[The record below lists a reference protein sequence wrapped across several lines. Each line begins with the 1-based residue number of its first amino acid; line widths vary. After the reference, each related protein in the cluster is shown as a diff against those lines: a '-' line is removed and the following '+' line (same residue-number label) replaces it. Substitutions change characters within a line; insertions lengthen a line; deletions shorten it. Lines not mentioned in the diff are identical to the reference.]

1 MASVTVDFIVT
12 TAAGR
17 PAYTSPDKDI
27 AHDWLFE
34 RRAVFPGAYI
44 RQVTTTVE
52 EVVVYKPRLPK
63 AQQRA
68 A

>member
-1 MASVTVDFIVT
+1 MTVEFIVT

-17 PAYTSPDKDI
+17 PAYTSPCMDI

-34 RRAVFPGAYI
+34 RRATFPGAFI

-63 AQQRA
+63 AQGIA

>member
-12 TAAGR
+12 TAAGL
-17 PAYTSPDKDI
+17 PAYTSSEMDI

-44 RQVTTTVE
+44 RKVTTTVE
-52 EVVVYKPRLPK
+52 EEVVYKPRLPK
-63 AQQRA
+63 AQGIA

>member
-1 MASVTVDFIVT
+1 MASVTVDFIVV

-17 PAYTSPDKDI
+17 PAYTSSDKDI

-52 EVVVYKPRLPK
+52 EVIVYKPRLPK
-63 AQQRA
+63 AQGIA

>member
-1 MASVTVDFIVT
+1 MTVDFIVT

-17 PAYTSPDKDI
+17 PAYTSPDLAS
-27 AHDWLFE
+27 AHEWLCG

>member
-1 MASVTVDFIVT
+1 MVTVDFIVT

-27 AHDWLFE
+27 AKDWLFE
-34 RRAVFPGAYI
+34 RRAIFPGAYI

-63 AQQRA
+63 AQGIA